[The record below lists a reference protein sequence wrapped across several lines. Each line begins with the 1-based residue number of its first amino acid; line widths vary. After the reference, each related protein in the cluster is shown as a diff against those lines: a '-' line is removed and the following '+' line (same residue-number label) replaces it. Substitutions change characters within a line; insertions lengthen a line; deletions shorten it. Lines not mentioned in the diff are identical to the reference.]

1 MRVVVTGGAGF
12 IGSCLIHKLN
22 EQGIKDIIVVDHLD
36 ESLKWKNL
44 VGKAIE
50 DYIAKEKFLDA
61 LESAKLKASFDF
73 IIHMGACSSTT
84 ETDGEYLM
92 ENNYLYSKRLAKW
105 ALAKKVPFLYA
116 SSAATYGD
124 GSLGYSDEDSV
135 SENLKPLNLYGYSK
149 QLFDLWL
156 IRNGLTAKVTGFKF
170 FNVFGPNEYHKENMR
185 SVIAK
190 VFDGVSRGEKM
201 RLFRS
206 YVKQYPDGEQK
217 RDFIYVK
224 DAVDIVYYFMEHPD
238 KKGIFNAGTG
248 SARSWNDL
256 ARGLFAALG
265 RTPQIEYI
273 DMPEQIRDK
282 YQYFTQ
288 ADLGKLRKAGYAK
301 EFRTLEEAIA
311 DYSGYLKNNSY
322 L

>member
-1 MRVVVTGGAGF
+1 MRVIVTGGAGF

-22 EQGIKDIIVVDHLD
+22 SAGITNIIVVDHLD
-36 ESLKWKNL
+36 DSLKWKNL
-44 VGKAIE
+44 VGKSIE

-61 LESAKLKASFDF
+61 LESAKLKSPFDF

-84 ETDGEYLM
+84 ETNGDYLI

-105 ALAKKVPFLYA
+105 ALSRKVPFLYA

-124 GSLGYSDEDSV
+124 GSSGYSDDDQV
-135 SENLKPLNLYGYSK
+135 SLGLKPLNLYGYSK

-156 IRNGLTAKVTGFKF
+156 IKNGLTAQVTGFKF
-170 FNVFGPNEYHKENMR
+170 FNVFGPNEYHKDNMR

-206 YVKQYPDGEQK
+206 YVKEYPDGEQK
-217 RDFIYVK
+217 RDFIYIK

-238 KKGIFNAGTG
+238 KHGIFNVGTG
-248 SARSWNDL
+248 NARSWNDL

-265 RTPQIEYI
+265 KPEQIEYI
-273 DMPEQIRDK
+273 DMPGQIRDK

-288 ADLGKLRKAGYAK
+288 ADLSKLTKAGYTRK
-301 EFRTLEEAIA
+301 FYTLEEAIA
-311 DYSGYLKNNSY
+311 DYSGYLKNQSY

>member
-1 MRVVVTGGAGF
+1 MRVIVTGGAGF

-22 EQGIKDIIVVDHLD
+22 SAGITNIIVVDHLD
-36 ESLKWKNL
+36 DSLKWKNL
-44 VGKAIE
+44 VGKSIE

-61 LESAKLKASFDF
+61 LESAKLKSPFDF

-84 ETDGEYLM
+84 ETNGEYLM

-105 ALAKKVPFLYA
+105 ALARKVPFLYA

-124 GSLGYSDEDSV
+124 GSLGYSDDDQV
-135 SENLKPLNLYGYSK
+135 SLGLKPLNLYGYSK

-156 IRNGLTAKVTGFKF
+156 IKNGLTAQVTGFKF
-170 FNVFGPNEYHKENMR
+170 FNVFGPNEYHKDNMR

-190 VFDGVSRGEKM
+190 VFDGVSRGERM

-206 YVKQYPDGEQK
+206 YVKEYPDGEQK

-238 KKGIFNAGTG
+238 KHGIFNVGTG
-248 SARSWNDL
+248 NARSWNDL

-265 RTPQIEYI
+265 KPEQIEYI
-273 DMPEQIRDK
+273 DMPGQIRDK

-288 ADLGKLRKAGYAK
+288 ADLSKLTKAGYTRK
-301 EFRTLEEAIA
+301 FYPLEEAIA
-311 DYSGYLKNNSY
+311 DYSGYLKNQSY

>member
-1 MRVVVTGGAGF
+1 MRVIVTGGAGF

-22 EQGIKDIIVVDHLD
+22 KEGINDIIVVDHLD

-44 VGKAIE
+44 VGKSIE

-61 LESAKLKASFDF
+61 LESAKLKAPFDF

-124 GSLGYSDEDSV
+124 GSLGYSDEDKV

-156 IRNGLTAKVTGFKF
+156 IRNGLTSKVTGFKF
-170 FNVFGPNEYHKENMR
+170 FNVFGPNEYHKDNMR

-190 VFDGVSRGEKM
+190 VFESVSRGEKM

-206 YVKQYPDGEQK
+206 YVSQYPDGEQK

-238 KKGIFNAGTG
+238 KHGIFNVGTG
-248 SARSWNDL
+248 NARSWNDL
-256 ARGLFAALG
+256 ARGLFSALG
-265 RTPQIEYI
+265 KPAQIEYI
-273 DMPEQIRDK
+273 DMPGQIRDK

-288 ADLGKLRKAGYAK
+288 ADLSKLRNAGCSK
-301 EFRTLEEAIA
+301 QFRTLEEAIV